1 MLEQLLRGSRRELGL
16 IRDDGTVAF
25 AETQRAESVHA
36 AIKDLI
42 RNSRRGEL
50 GVDDVLRR
58 VVLLFSRQK
67 IQYRHFLLG
76 ESSEWHSSSMRENFK
91 NPSVSRTRSP
101 NPHNIDLPNAMTLL
115 RLRIPRLSHKQS
127 ANMLAR
133 AGSLVSAN
141 QVFQEKERSFVVKST
156 ADTQLHYNVTLSVR
170 FVSTCDCKT
179 KDPFCT
185 HKIAVGLFNGHLI
198 AMVTILPIVRRTVTV
213 GLEGFSDSRHDRRA
227 GLKPGHRLRSRRL
240 AGSPERSLSGDD
252 DEDDQDAL
260 NMRTFC
266 CHLLQYFLL
275 GY

>member
-1 MLEQLLRGSRRELGL
+1 MMEQLLRGSRHKLGL
-16 IRDDGTVAF
+16 VRDDGTVAF

-67 IQYRHFLLG
+67 IEYRRFLLG
-76 ESSEWHSSSMRENFK
+76 ESSEWHASSLHDDPK
-91 NPSVSRTRSP
+91 NPSISKTRSP

-127 ANMLAR
+127 TNMLAH
-133 AGSLVSAN
+133 ASGLVSAN
-141 QVFQEKERSFVVKST
+141 RVFQENERLFIVKST
-156 ADTQLHYNVTLSVR
+156 SDNQLHYNVTLSVR
-170 FVSTCDCKT
+170 FVSACDCKT

-198 AMVTILPIVRRTVTV
+198 AMVTILPIARRTISV
-213 GLEGFSDSRHDRRA
+213 GLEGFSESRHDRRA
-227 GLKPGHRLRSRRL
+227 GLKPGRLRSRRL
-240 AGSPERSLSGDD
+240 AGSPERSSSDD
-252 DEDDQDAL
+252 DDAEDTQDDL
-260 NMRTFC
+260 DMRTF
-266 CHLLQYFLL
+266 
-275 GY
+275 